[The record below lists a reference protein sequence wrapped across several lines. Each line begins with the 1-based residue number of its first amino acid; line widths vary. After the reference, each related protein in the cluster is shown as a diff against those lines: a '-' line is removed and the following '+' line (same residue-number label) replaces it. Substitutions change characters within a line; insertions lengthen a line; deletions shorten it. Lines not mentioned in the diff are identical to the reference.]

1 MGKQRTGRRSSAWW
15 AALTP
20 EERSLL
26 MFLEKAEYHSGGG
39 GGLASG
45 FSECG
50 GCSMPENGGGL
61 CTHCGHRLGALRAKA
76 DVAIGLPDR
85 RRRLFQ
91 ASDKGR

>member
-26 MFLEKAEYHSGGG
+26 MYLEKADYHSGSF
-39 GGLASG
+39 GGLPEG

-50 GCSMPENGGGL
+50 GCARPKSGGGL
-61 CTHCGHRLGALRAKA
+61 CTYCADRVEALRAKA

-85 RRRLFQ
+85 RR
-91 ASDKGR
+91 